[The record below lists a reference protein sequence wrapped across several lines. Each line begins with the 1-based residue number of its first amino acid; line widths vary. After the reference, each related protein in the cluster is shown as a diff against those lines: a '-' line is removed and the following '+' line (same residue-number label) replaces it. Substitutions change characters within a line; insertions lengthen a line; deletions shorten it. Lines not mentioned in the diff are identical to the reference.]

1 MDHQDKIVFPQLV
14 DQYDRTIS
22 YLRISLTDRCNL
34 RCIYCMPEDE
44 EGKHSTTGIILQH
57 VDLLT
62 YEEILRIT
70 QLATQVG
77 IRKIRLT
84 GGEPLVRREVLRFI
98 EKLKSNKDLE
108 ELSLTTNGVLLE
120 EYGEQLWQH
129 GVRQLNISLDTLQPQ
144 KFFMIT
150 KRDLFAKVWRG
161 IQLAEHLGF
170 RIKIN
175 VVAMNG
181 VNSEEFV
188 DFAKLALEHNFEVR
202 FIEFMPLGKTS
213 TWSKERFI
221 ATEDIMKLVSPVAT
235 LTPCGSSKGAGP
247 AKMYTM
253 LGSGGAKGEIGFI
266 SPLSHHFCDQ
276 CNRLRLT
283 SEGKLRSCLLNDKET
298 DLKGIIR
305 GGGSDGDIIAQI
317 REAVMRKPKGHLIDT
332 SGPAGNENCLGQM
345 SRIGG

>member
-1 MDHQDKIVFPQLV
+1 MAPQKQTVLPQLV
-14 DQYDRTIS
+14 DQYNRTIS

-44 EGKHSTTGIILQH
+44 DGKHTKTGVILQH

-70 QLATQVG
+70 EIATQIG

-84 GGEPLVRREVLRFI
+84 GGEPLVRKEVLQFI
-98 EKLKSNKDLE
+98 EKLKSNKNLE

-120 EYGEQLWQH
+120 EYGEQLWEY
-129 GVRQLNISLDTLQPQ
+129 GVRQLNISLDTLLPQ
-144 KFFMIT
+144 KFLEIT
-150 KRDLFAKVWRG
+150 KRDFFAKVWGG
-161 IQLAEHLGF
+161 IQLAEKLGF

-181 VNSEEFV
+181 VNSDEFI
-188 DFAKLALEHNFEVR
+188 DFAQLALDHNFEVR
-202 FIEFMPLGKTS
+202 FIEFMPLGKAS
-213 TWSKERFI
+213 TWSKEKFI
-221 ATEDIMKLVSPVAT
+221 SAEDILKLVSPGAT
-235 LTPCGSSKGAGP
+235 LIPCDPSKGAGP
-247 AKMYTM
+247 ATMYDM
-253 LGSGGAKGEIGFI
+253 LGADGKRGKIGFI

-283 SEGKLRSCLLNDKET
+283 SEGKLRSCLLNDKEI
-298 DLKGIIR
+298 DIKGVIR
-305 GGGSDGDIIAQI
+305 GGGSDAELMATI
-317 REAVMRKPKGHLIDT
+317 REAVLRKPKGHSIDT
-332 SGPAGNENCLGQM
+332 SGPHGSEKCLGQM